1 VPFNLRKDSH
11 ELSIIN
17 YKNGARQWS
26 GSLYPKKTKHKKKG
40 EEEDKL
46 ERLDQPMLRKQS
58 SIL

>member
-1 VPFNLRKDSH
+1 MVWFTVSQ
-11 ELSIIN
+11 
-17 YKNGARQWS
+17 KN
-26 GSLYPKKTKHKKKG
+26 KTQKKG